1 MNNNSTFAYVHTES
15 GPVKPAKAVPIQTMK
30 NIIASIQG
38 KHARGEKGTNWGD
51 LAKKVNKDCNPH
63 RYTTIQTILNK
74 ALTEAAAKSVGQ
86 SLFRL
91 DLGNVVCD
99 SAHAKFKINRRHHS
113 VVVDMLYPNDDG
125 EITIR
130 YNVDDTVAKQFELS
144 LDSEHYI
151 NGFGDTIIKCCDD
164 AINEAEEMTE
174 EDDIYSTENGY
185 QPIMSADMRGLLK
198 IANSIMESD
207 MGGGDASGFGEADFA
222 AAPAGG
228 DMGGG
233 APMGGDAGAAGGG
246 ASNLGGDVDG
256 PDREINF
263 ADSIKG
269 ELSTVTPIDKSQ
281 RGTFQ
286 KLCSIIADKMAN
298 ELKKKGTGAQLTGQ
312 QILNGTMGINKGFD
326 ADEKISMFQDK
337 YDLFEGMVYK
347 KELSALL
354 NYLDNNDV
362 DDAMTFESWLYSN
375 PTMQKLAVRKGK
387 TQWIAQKSD
396 TQDSLKLPPDGSE
409 VAGGNAAGGNAA
421 GAGMGAGI
429 GGGFGGDSAGVGGGF
444 GGGFGG
450 DMGTGIGGNM
460 GGGMDTGMGGDLGG
474 GYGGMGA
481 GMGGDLG
488 AGMGGMDAGMGGAGP
503 DIKSI
508 GKVDEISQDTNE
520 ELPNLGGDATVP
532 EDNNVPTA

>member
-1 MNNNSTFAYVHTES
+1 MNNNNTFAYVHTES

-51 LAKKVNKDCNPH
+51 LAKKVNKDCRPH
-63 RYTTIQTILNK
+63 GYTTIQTILNK

-222 AAPAGG
+222 AAPAGA

-246 ASNLGGDVDG
+246 ASNLGGDVEG
-256 PDREINF
+256 PDQEVNF
-263 ADSIKG
+263 ADWIKG
-269 ELSTVTPIDKSQ
+269 ELTTVTPLDKSQ

-286 KLCSIIADKMAN
+286 KICAILADKMAN
-298 ELKKKGTGAQLTGQ
+298 ELKKEGKGAPLTGQ
-312 QILNGTMGINKGFD
+312 QILNGTMGINKGLD
-326 ADEKISMFQDK
+326 ADEKISEFQEK

-347 KELSALL
+347 KEASALL

-375 PTMQKLAVRKGK
+375 PTMQDLAVRKGK

-396 TQDSLKLPPDGSE
+396 TQDALKLPPDGSE
-409 VAGGNAAGGNAA
+409 VAGGNAAT
-421 GAGMGAGI
+421 GAGMGSGM
-429 GGGFGGDSAGVGGGF
+429 GGGFGGGFGADMGAGVGGGF

-450 DMGTGIGGNM
+450 GMDTGVDTGV
-460 GGGMDTGMGGDLGG
+460 DTGMGGGLGGGYGDTGADMGGNLGG
-474 GYGGMGA
+474 GYGGM
-481 GMGGDLG
+481 
-488 AGMGGMDAGMGGAGP
+488 DAGVGGAGP
-503 DIKSI
+503 DIKSL